1 MMFPI
6 RPIGVFKLSDINK
19 AMADQHLK
27 IGICLFTSFSLS
39 MSPFFK
45 MYSALKSAS
54 RARLKIRACIER
66 YGRRLCDWSSRTA
79 QKSRVLLRA
88 IGLSLAA
95 RIKGDEPPKVLIA
108 RSRRTA
114 IAHSAVHIVPA
125 SVSLIVIAINFEGF
139 FIGGELQ
146 GTQGTD
152 GLKLG
157 SLQFAAK
164 AQVCLCHQRIHTSS
178 RYSY

>member
-1 MMFPI
+1 MFPI
-6 RPIGVFKLSDINK
+6 RPMEFTKLSDINK
-19 AMADQHLK
+19 AIADQLLR
-27 IGICLFTSFSLS
+27 IGTAFSPS
-39 MSPFFK
+39 MLPF
-45 MYSALKSAS
+45 SEISSLALMSAS
-54 RARLKIRACIER
+54 LARLKIRACTER
-66 YGRRLCDWSSRTA
+66 YRRRLCDWSSHTA
-79 QKSRVLLRA
+79 QRSRVLLRA

-125 SVSLIVIAINFEGF
+125 SVSLIVIAINFQGF

-146 GTQGTD
+146 GTQGAD

-164 AQVCLCHQRIHTSS
+164 AQVCLCHQRICHRAIHTDCSA
-178 RYSY
+178 